1 MLRAMN
7 SATRTRTLV
16 LVLVPFAALLALALA
31 LFAVTSWIEGT
42 SGIWRQGIH
51 VWLAR
56 LDASS
61 ALETL
66 SNAAE
71 VVAAVLAIAITVVA
85 IVVEL
90 AANRYTHRITQL
102 FVREPV
108 NVVVMGF
115 FVLTTI
121 QCLWVSAAVDD
132 VHGEAALLPFG
143 GVAISMA
150 MVTLCL
156 LILLP
161 YFAYVFAFLHPLNV
175 VSRIRSHAFAVIR
188 RGARRHRPGQRAEVV
203 SGIEELEDVALNAM
217 EHRDRGISMASVD
230 ALGQLVHEYQPLRQ
244 AFPDDWF
251 RIDGSLARDPDFVS
265 MAPVVLE
272 EILEQRIWFEMK
284 VLRQFHTLFV
294 ESVNRMRDV
303 SYLIALDTR
312 RIAAAALRD
321 HLELFDLAI
330 RFFNSYLRAAINAK
344 DPRTAYYVLHQY
356 RQLAEE
362 ALEVRDAERVV
373 TVAEH
378 LRFYGQLAYAGN
390 LPFLL
395 EAVAYELA
403 LLTEEAI
410 TRDHPESDALLDLF
424 LQVDKESESPTQ
436 ETSLRGVRRAQVQFA
451 TFLLLRGDVARAKRV
466 YEDMER
472 ERPERLAS
480 IRDELLA
487 EQRSQY
493 WEVTD
498 RGVNFAYLPPDRRA
512 KLPEFFAWFGARV
525 PPPKTP

>member
-1 MLRAMN
+1 
-7 SATRTRTLV
+7 
-16 LVLVPFAALLALALA
+16 
-31 LFAVTSWIEGT
+31 
-42 SGIWRQGIH
+42 
-51 VWLAR
+51 
-56 LDASS
+56 
-61 ALETL
+61 
-66 SNAAE
+66 
-71 VVAAVLAIAITVVA
+71 
-85 IVVEL
+85 
-90 AANRYTHRITQL
+90 
-102 FVREPV
+102 
-108 NVVVMGF
+108 
-115 FVLTTI
+115 
-121 QCLWVSAAVDD
+121 
-132 VHGEAALLPFG
+132 
-143 GVAISMA
+143 
-150 MVTLCL
+150 
-156 LILLP
+156 
-161 YFAYVFAFLHPLNV
+161 
-175 VSRIRSHAFAVIR
+175 
-188 RGARRHRPGQRAEVV
+188 VV

-244 AFPDDWF
+244 AFPDAWF

-498 RGVNFAYLPPDRRA
+498 RGVNFAYLPPDQRA